1 MPWKCS
7 TPLNSR
13 IPTLINASSSQWT
26 LSIALYRVV
35 PNDRGLQVL
44 AYFLEKH
51 QVLEPP
57 TSTLTRLAELILTD
71 TSNTF
76 SLQRVQNAT
85 AILTGEASYFRI
97 L

>member
-1 MPWKCS
+1 MEIFDS
-7 TPLNSR
+7 FEFNNSNPDQR
-13 IPTLINASSSQWT
+13 FLFTMDVKP
-26 LSIALYRVV
+26 LYRVV

-44 AYFLEKH
+44 AYFHEKH

-57 TSTLTRLAELILTD
+57 ISTLTHLAELILTD
-71 TSNTF
+71 TLNTF

-85 AILTGEASYFRI
+85 PILTGEASYFRI